1 LCKLEIGRAG
11 YFQFGKDAEVD
22 YKLSGQALS
31 LACGTTVR
39 SRVSRRGSDMKTSAK
54 DEVRALLEKLPDD
67 ASLNDI
73 QYHIYVRQK
82 IERGLEAIR
91 KGNVIPKEE
100 IEKRMARW
108 LER

>member
-1 LCKLEIGRAG
+1 
-11 YFQFGKDAEVD
+11 
-22 YKLSGQALS
+22 
-31 LACGTTVR
+31 
-39 SRVSRRGSDMKTSAK
+39 MKTTAK
-54 DEVRALLEKLPDD
+54 DEVRALLDKLPDD

-91 KGNVIPKEE
+91 KGNVIPQEE

-108 LER
+108 LDR